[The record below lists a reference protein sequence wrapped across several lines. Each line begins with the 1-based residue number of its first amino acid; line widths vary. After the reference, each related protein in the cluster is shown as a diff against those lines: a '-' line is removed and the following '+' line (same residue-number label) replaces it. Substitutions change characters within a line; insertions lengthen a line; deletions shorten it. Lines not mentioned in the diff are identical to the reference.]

1 MTDQYYIDLERFSL
15 ERFKNTL
22 EAGELLPGRRIL
34 KEKIPERF
42 AILESMGIKNLKDL
56 THALNTKQKVER
68 FSQESGLPSDYLI
81 ILRREANSYKPKP
94 ANLSGFPE
102 VDPEYIERLAAMG
115 VKHTKHLFDRA
126 RASKDRAELSRQA
139 RIPSGDLLELV
150 KLSNL
155 VRVSGVG
162 PVFARMLYEAG
173 IDTLEKLSDSSADEL
188 FERLVAVNE
197 EGQYT
202 KADFS
207 ARDVQ
212 YCISMAKELPKAIE
226 Y

>member
-68 FSQESGLPSDYLI
+68 FSQESGLPNDYLI
-81 ILRREANSYKPKP
+81 ILRREANRYKPKP

-115 VKHTKHLFDRA
+115 IKHTKHLFDRA

-139 RIPSGDLLELV
+139 RIPLGDLLEIV
-150 KLSNL
+150 KLSSL

-173 IDTLEKLSDSSADEL
+173 IDTLEKLSDSSADQL
-188 FERLVAVNE
+188 FERLLAVNE
-197 EGQYT
+197 EGEYT

-207 ARDVQ
+207 TRDVQ